1 MASRASATESRGSN
15 LLCLS
20 KHEPHQAANLVTEAL
35 EVTDKEKNLLFA
47 KSNAP
52 ITIYRHC
59 LEVAE
64 RCTERCTELAEVFI
78 EVTNQLFI
86 PSSHFPYVILFQ
98 KINTQN
104 VNI

>member
-1 MASRASATESRGSN
+1 M
-15 LLCLS
+15 
-20 KHEPHQAANLVTEAL
+20 TEAL

-78 EVTNQLFI
+78 EVALEATDQLFI

-98 KINTQN
+98 
-104 VNI
+104 